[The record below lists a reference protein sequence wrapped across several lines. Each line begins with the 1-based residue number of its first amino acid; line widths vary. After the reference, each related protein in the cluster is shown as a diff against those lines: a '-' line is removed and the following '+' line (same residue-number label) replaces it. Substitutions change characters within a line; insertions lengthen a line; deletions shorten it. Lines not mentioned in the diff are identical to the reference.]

1 MESLDFVSD
10 GNPYKLDYLD
20 AQNDML
26 AVWVSNEAYMVFKYK
41 GTQRFFKD
49 GNGVGEVWND
59 FEHNI
64 VLEPVPTLSDFSEY
78 NEQHVI
84 ELIVAK
90 EFNNL
95 REGCMQ

>member
-1 MESLDFVSD
+1 MNIVSND
-10 GNPYKLDYLD
+10 NQYQLDYLD

-26 AVWVSNEAYMVFKYK
+26 AVWVAKDAYMVFKYK

-49 GNGVGEVWND
+49 GNGVGEVWD
-59 FEHNI
+59 DYEHSI
-64 VLEPVPTLSDFSEY
+64 MVEPVPILSDLAVY

-84 ELIVAK
+84 ELIVAE

-95 REGCMQ
+95 QQENLPC